1 MLVNDI
7 ALDPA
12 FLITGEFIHIN
23 LFTSAARPAE
33 LHKYY
38 SYVVCERGR
47 FDRIHTSRRNLLR
60 TTTHPHSQVKKGQLS
75 SPAALRLIVDH
86 NGITLAKRP
95 SESADFHGLRNA
107 IKALAREAA
116 RVDHTTQKGNLL

>member
-60 TTTHPHSQVKKGQLS
+60 TTTHPHSLDTNDKPSLA
-75 SPAALRLIVDH
+75 PAMRLIVGH

-95 SESADFHGLRNA
+95 SESANFHGLRNA

-116 RVDHTTQKGNLL
+116 RIDHSTQKDHK

>member
-1 MLVNDI
+1 MNDI
-7 ALDPA
+7 AIDPA
-12 FLITGEFIHIN
+12 FLATGEFIHIN

-38 SYVVCERGR
+38 SYVVCERDR

-60 TTTHPHSQVKKGQLS
+60 TTTHPHSPDKNNQPAL
-75 SPAALRLIVDH
+75 PAAMRLIVGH

-95 SESADFHGLRNA
+95 SESSDFHGLRNA
-107 IKALAREAA
+107 IKALARETA
-116 RVDHTTQKGNLL
+116 RIDHNTQKDHQL